1 MNNTLNDGLSLP
13 LSLLDLASIGSG
25 QTAVEALG
33 ESVETARLAERLG
46 FARYWFAE
54 HHGMPNIASS
64 APEILIAHVAAHT
77 ERIRVGSGGIM
88 MQNHVPL
95 KLAEVFH
102 TLEALHPGRI
112 DLGIGRA
119 PGTDPRT
126 SQALRPFG
134 PERFREQMD
143 ELLGLSR
150 GTLPADHPFHGVR
163 VIPDGVSLPPIWLLG
178 SSGASAHLAG
188 SLGLGYAFASH
199 FSPAPAA
206 PPMLGYRDAFQ
217 ASEQHPKPHALL
229 AVSAICAETEEE
241 ADFLA
246 RTNDLVW
253 VRLRRGEFG
262 PLPSPEEATA
272 YPYTPAER
280 AIVDAQRRLL
290 IIGTPE
296 QVRERIEEAA
306 RLAGADEVMLT
317 SMVHDSDRRR
327 RGFELIANAFARAGS
342 V

>member
-1 MNNTLNDGLSLP
+1 MNNTAEDHRPLA

-25 QTAVEALG
+25 YTAQDALR
-33 ESVETARLAERLG
+33 ESLVTARMAERLG
-46 FARYWFAE
+46 FTRYWFAE
-54 HHGMPNIASS
+54 HHGMPSIASS
-64 APEILIAHVAAHT
+64 APEILIAHVAAGT
-77 ERIRVGSGGIM
+77 ERIRVGSGGMM

-102 TLEALHPGRI
+102 TLETLHPGRI

-150 GTLPADHPFHGVR
+150 GTLPADHPFRGVR

-178 SSGASAHLAG
+178 SSGASAQLAG

-206 PPMLGYRDAFQ
+206 PPMRGYREAFQ
-217 ASEQHPKPHALL
+217 PTEARAEPHAIL
-229 AVSAICAETEEE
+229 AVSVVCAETAEE
-241 ADFLA
+241 ADYLA

-262 PLPSPEEATA
+262 PLPTPEEASA

-280 AIVDAQRRLL
+280 AVADSHRQLL
-290 IIGTPE
+290 FIGTPE
-296 QVRERIEEAA
+296 EVRDGVETAA
-306 RLAGADEVMLT
+306 RDAAADEVMIT
-317 SMVHDSDRRR
+317 SMIHDPEKRR
-327 RGFELIANAFARAGS
+327 RGFELLATAVAGAAAR
-342 V
+342 